1 MGLQLQDFA
10 DRCVSIAE
18 GRGLAVNYPITLSV
32 KENADSVETLVVV
45 SYSEPFNLVL
55 PLNVTWID
63 GDPASEDYKGAFKR
77 SSKASSGG
85 FNHTWVEL
93 DNYADIFDPPQ
104 YYAVEDTPV
113 PLYTEEQLGNS
124 LANAVDKTG
133 DTLEGALHSR
143 TLATGEEFNST
154 ELIPKS
160 FVIDEKNDQTQGFYN
175 IVVTIYKRLSR
186 VETLAAN
193 NAARLDELEL
203 GGGNSGS
210 GLVAFTHTVEE
221 ESDVWAVHHGFGTS
235 NIMYQ
240 VYDENGEQVMPVS
253 ATILAGSDNNT
264 SVITFAG
271 PVTGKA
277 ILVKI

>member
-18 GRGLAVNYPITLSV
+18 GRGLADNYPITLSV
-32 KENADSVETLVVV
+32 KENANSVETLVVV
-45 SYSEPFNLVL
+45 SYSEPYNLVL

-63 GDPASEDYKGAFKR
+63 GDPDSEDYKGAFKR

-93 DNYADIFDPPQ
+93 DAYAAIFDPPQ

-124 LANAVDKTG
+124 LANAVDRTG
-133 DTLEGALHSR
+133 DTLEGPLNAR
-143 TLATGEEFNST
+143 TLATGEEFDSK
-154 ELIPKS
+154 ELVPKS

-175 IVVTIYKRLSR
+175 IVVTIYKRLGR
-186 VETLAAN
+186 VEALAAN

-203 GGGNSGS
+203 GGGGS
-210 GLVAFTHTVEE
+210 TNIVAFTHVEE
-221 ESDVWAVHHGFGTS
+221 EPSDSWVIPHGFSTN

-240 VYDENGEQVMPVS
+240 VYDENGEQVLPVS
-253 ATILAGSDNNT
+253 AAVIEGSDNNT
-264 SVITFAG
+264 SLITFAG